1 MKPRRRSTTFFLVM
15 SHDRRYDEAETAFI
29 LERASVDPL
38 AEPAGPSQVSARA
51 EAAPRGLSLQ
61 QLQTI
66 ASEAGISP
74 EAIER
79 AAAAVRRGDLVPT
92 QRTTYAGLPVGV
104 SRTIDFAQP
113 VSDETWDRL
122 VVLLR
127 ETFAARGRVSQH
139 GTLREWNNGNLIAL
153 LEPTPRGH
161 RLRLSTRK
169 GNAGAMVGLGSLSL
183 VASAA
188 TSIPLLL
195 ASASVAPAAW
205 WTPAMFGVMGVA
217 SVVSALITLPRW
229 ARTRA
234 VQMESLAERATR
246 IVEESEP
253 GR

>member
-1 MKPRRRSTTFFLVM
+1 M

-29 LERASVDPL
+29 LERASVDAPTDATSL
-38 AEPAGPSQVSARA
+38 VPTGERGDG
-51 EAAPRGLSLQ
+51 PRGLSLQ
-61 QLQTI
+61 QLQAI
-66 ASEAGISP
+66 AAETGIAP

-92 QRTTYAGLPVGV
+92 QRATYAGLPVGV

-127 ETFAARGRVSQH
+127 ETFSARGRVSRL

-153 LEPTPRGH
+153 LEPTPGGH

-183 VASAA
+183 V
-188 TSIPLLL
+188 TSVAMSVPLWL
-195 ASASVAPAAW
+195 ASGAVAPTAW
-205 WTPAMFGVMGVA
+205 WAPAVFALMGA
-217 SVVSALITLPRW
+217 ANLAAAVVTLPRW

-234 VQMESLAERATR
+234 AQMEALAERATR
-246 IVEESEP
+246 LVEEQEP
-253 GR
+253 ER